1 MSESIGLELCES
13 LHKYCVDRNIS
24 TFKLVTRFSVGG
36 TLRQRRWDAD
46 FIRAQLSS
54 IEPGELK
61 KVWVCGPPA
70 MNETFDRCL
79 DRIGQQYGL
88 NRNQWEIL

>member
-13 LHKYCVDRNIS
+13 LHKYCVDRKLS

-54 IEPGELK
+54 IESGELK

-70 MNETFDRCL
+70 MSEVFDKTFS
-79 DRIGQQYGL
+79 
-88 NRNQWEIL
+88 EIVASGEQGITSD